1 MFIAVLLTIAKR
13 SKQPKCSLTDQW
25 IKKMWYITATEYY
38 SAFNNNTHVTCYD
51 MDKPL
56 GYYATLK

>member
-1 MFIAVLLTIAKR
+1 MLIAVLLTIAKR

-25 IKKMWYITATEYY
+25 IKKMWYIHATEYY
-38 SAFNNNTHVTCYD
+38 SAFHVTCYD
-51 MDKPL
+51 VDKPL